1 MQKNYVGYQ
10 YHLKLRKCKYMNV
23 EIIANEF
30 ETRAATLLRY
40 FTGLCESSYKLPFAF
55 KIYNDP
61 FNTVYLVSKG
71 KMYAHV
77 LIKDCEV
84 RKTFEIASEK
94 HTEKLIESIE
104 GYYAGY
110 DLYDGSH
117 ATVSDMMAEFMFD
130 NDYFMYGLET
140 FAESNNSDMFDY
152 MSRDFNIDELE
163 GVQSSNTDVIGNI
176 EMLYQLATGINEP
189 APELVE
195 GLKIITEFIQNEQ
208 ANEVDSKVLIE
219 RLNELKHSYYKGVKQ

>member
-1 MQKNYVGYQ
+1 
-10 YHLKLRKCKYMNV
+10 MNV
-23 EIIANEF
+23 EIIANQF

-84 RKTFEIASEK
+84 RKHDTI
-94 HTEKLIESIE
+94 
-104 GYYAGY
+104 
-110 DLYDGSH
+110 
-117 ATVSDMMAEFMFD
+117 SDMMASFMFD
-130 NDYFMYGLET
+130 NEYLMYGLET

-152 MSRDFNIDELE
+152 MSTAFNIDELE
-163 GVQSSNTDVIGNI
+163 VVQSSNADVIGNM
-176 EMLYQLATGINEP
+176 EALYQLATGINEP

-195 GLKIITEFIQNEQ
+195 GLKIITEFIQNEK
-208 ANEVDSKVLIE
+208 ADEDDSKVLIE

>member
-1 MQKNYVGYQ
+1 
-10 YHLKLRKCKYMNV
+10 MNI
-23 EIIANEF
+23 EIIANQF
-30 ETRAATLLRY
+30 ETRAGTLLRA
-40 FTGLCESSYKLPFAF
+40 FSGLSESSYKAPYVF

-61 FNTVYLVSKG
+61 FNTVYLISKG

-84 RKTFEIASEK
+84 RKTFEIASVK

-104 GYYAGY
+104 GHYNGY
-110 DLYDGSH
+110 DLPDGTH
-117 ATVSDMMAEFMFD
+117 DTISDMMASFMFD

-152 MSRDFNIDELE
+152 MSKDFNIDELE
-163 GVQSSNTDVIGNI
+163 GVQSSNADVIGNI
-176 EMLYQLATGINEP
+176 EMLYQLATGINDP

-208 ANEVDSKVLIE
+208 ANEDDSKALIK
-219 RLNELKHSYYKGVKQ
+219 RLNELKQSYYDGVKA

>member
-1 MQKNYVGYQ
+1 
-10 YHLKLRKCKYMNV
+10 MNV

-61 FNTVYLVSKG
+61 FNIVYLINKG

-84 RKTFEIASEK
+84 RKSFEIASVK
-94 HTEKLIESIE
+94 HTEKLIESVE

-110 DLYDGSH
+110 DLHDGTH
-117 ATVSDMMAEFMFD
+117 ATVSDMMASFMFD
-130 NDYFMYGLET
+130 NEYFMYGLET
-140 FAESNNSDMFDY
+140 FAESNNSDIFDY
-152 MSRDFNIDELE
+152 MSRDFNIAELE
-163 GVQSSNTDVIGNI
+163 DVQSSNADVIGNMEI
-176 EMLYQLATGINEP
+176 LYQLATGINEP
-189 APELVE
+189 SPELVE
-195 GLKIITEFIQNEQ
+195 GLKIITEFIQNEK
-208 ANEVDSKVLIE
+208 ANRKDYLA
-219 RLNELKHSYYKGVKQ
+219 LELKLKGLKNSYYNGVKA

>member
-1 MQKNYVGYQ
+1 
-10 YHLKLRKCKYMNV
+10 MNI

-30 ETRAATLLRY
+30 ETRAAILLRY
-40 FTGLCESSYKLPFAF
+40 FTGLHESSHKMPIAF

-61 FNTVYLVSKG
+61 FNTVYLISKG

-77 LIKDCEV
+77 MIKDCEV
-84 RKTFEIASEK
+84 RKSFEIASVK

-110 DLYDGSH
+110 DLHDGTH
-117 ATVSDMMAEFMFD
+117 DTINDMMASFMFD
-130 NDYFMYGLET
+130 NDYFMYGLEI

-152 MSRDFNIDELE
+152 ISRDFNIDELE
-163 GVQSSNTDVIGNI
+163 GVQSSNADVIGNM
-176 EMLYQLATGINEP
+176 ETLYQLATGINEP

-195 GLKIITEFIQNEQ
+195 GLKVVTEFIQNEK
-208 ANEVDSKVLIE
+208 ANEDDSKALIK
-219 RLNELKHSYYKGVKQ
+219 RLNELKQSYYDGVKA

>member
-1 MQKNYVGYQ
+1 
-10 YHLKLRKCKYMNV
+10 MNV

-110 DLYDGSH
+110 DLHDGTH
-117 ATVSDMMAEFMFD
+117 DTISDMMASFMFD

-140 FAESNNSDMFDY
+140 YAESNNSDVFEYLENGFDT
-152 MSRDFNIDELE
+152 DTLE
-163 GVQSSNTDVIGNI
+163 GIQSTNTDVVANI
-176 EMLYQLATGINEP
+176 EVLYQLATGINEP
-189 APELVE
+189 ASELVE
-195 GLKIITEFIQNEQ
+195 GLKLVTAFVQDEN
-208 ANEVDSKVLIE
+208 ATLDDYKALE
-219 RLNELKHSYYKGVKQ
+219 RKLSELKSSYYSLSK

>member
-1 MQKNYVGYQ
+1 
-10 YHLKLRKCKYMNV
+10 MNV

-40 FTGLCESSYKLPFAF
+40 FTGLCESSYKLPFAY

-61 FNTVYLVSKG
+61 FNVVYLMSKG

-84 RKTFEIASEK
+84 RKSFEIASEK

-104 GYYAGY
+104 GHYAGY
-110 DLYDGSH
+110 EIPDGTH
-117 ATVSDMMAEFMFD
+117 DTISDMMASFMFG
-130 NDYFMYGLET
+130 NEYFMYGLET

-163 GVQSSNTDVIGNI
+163 VVQSSNADVIGNM
-176 EMLYQLATGINEP
+176 EALYQLATGINEP

-208 ANEVDSKVLIE
+208 VNRKDYLAL
-219 RLNELKHSYYKGVKQ
+219 ELKLKGLKNSYYNGVKL